1 MPPGAGATLCG
12 DGTSTDSEATVD
24 RTGSRHDEG
33 AGRTRSRSAGVVL
46 VGTWLLALAAAGA
59 TPAAAQRAGEVTL
72 RGAVLDADSKAPL
85 FGVFVAPAAST
96 RGVLTDSLGRFALP
110 MERADQYA
118 LRLTQLGYHP
128 LDITMPAEA
137 ERRTFVVGMK
147 ADPIEIEGLV
157 VLTRRLTERATGRYG
172 TPRVLDQGELL
183 QSSFGTLLELTRNVV
198 PFAQPCSP
206 DADSLC
212 VSGQGRKRPLQ
223 VCLDGRLISS
233 ASPELEAIDPRG
245 LYLVASY
252 PRVGRI
258 QMYTRAFI
266 ARLLEAG
273 EDLPPSTFECVGPGG
288 FPGG

>member
-1 MPPGAGATLCG
+1 VDGRGSGNGDGAGLI
-12 DGTSTDSEATVD
+12 
-24 RTGSRHDEG
+24 
-33 AGRTRSRSAGVVL
+33 RSRLQRVGGAL
-46 VGTWLLALAAAGA
+46 AGTWLLALGALGA

-72 RGAVLDADSKAPL
+72 RGTVLDADSKAPL

-96 RGVLTDSLGRFALP
+96 RGVLSDSLGRFALP
-110 MERADQYA
+110 VDRAERYP

-128 LDITMPAEA
+128 LEITMPAEA
-137 ERRTFVVGMK
+137 ERRTFVVGLK
-147 ADPIEIEGLV
+147 ANPIEIEGLV
-157 VLTRRLTERATGRYG
+157 VLTRRLTERATGRFG
-172 TPRVLDQGELL
+172 TPRVLDQGQLL

-223 VCLDGRLISS
+223 VCLDGRLVSS

-258 QMYTRAFI
+258 QMYTRAFV